1 MSVISKIFKLFFGF
15 LLVLFLLALA
25 IGKFLGWAIGA
36 VFTTVAV
43 VLGGIVVG
51 LVVGIGVPL
60 GILLGNVILV
70 GFCIFLFL
78 GFFWLQ
84 PWCNHMILFNRRRR
98 KLRV

>member
-1 MSVISKIFKLFFGF
+1 MISKIFKLFFGF

-25 IGKFLGWAIGA
+25 VGKFLGWAIGA
-36 VFTTVAV
+36 VLTTVAV
-43 VLGGIVVG
+43 VLGGILVG

-78 GFFWLQ
+78 GFFMVLV
-84 PWCNHMILFNRRRR
+84 NRRRR